1 MPAILIFML
10 LFGIILPKRFGNI
23 MTIREIAKKLGLS
36 ITTVS
41 RALDGY
47 PDVSQKTR
55 TLVEKTT
62 KEMGYTP
69 NQAAR
74 MLRRKR
80 SDTIGYIIP
89 SSRPRFMDPFYSE
102 FVAGLGDASVTH
114 GLDLLVS
121 SVPVDQAVEM
131 QIYGNWVQSRKV
143 DGMVLNRVRIQDKR
157 VQYLYSKHMPF
168 VTLEL
173 SKDGIDYPRVE
184 VLCETAYRQL
194 IKHIA
199 NLGFR
204 RIAFIGGPEVLVLQ
218 FNRFSKYKEAL
229 ITNGLIYDPNLV
241 ILGDLTSSSG
251 FESTKRLLSIPDP
264 PNAIICINDET
275 GFGAMHAISEAGLIV
290 GKDIAVAG
298 FDGVQNAA
306 FSQPPLTTI
315 DQPVYQIAGM
325 LVDMLAKK
333 IKGQPIQQEII
344 TLEPNLIIRESTTGL
359 IGK

>member
-1 MPAILIFML
+1 MHK
-10 LFGIILPKRFGNI
+10 FGIILPKRFGKI
-23 MTIREIAKKLGLS
+23 MTIREIAKRLGLS

-47 PDVSQKTR
+47 SDVSPSTR
-55 TLVEKTT
+55 KLVEETAR
-62 KEMGYTP
+62 EMGYVP
-69 NQAAR
+69 NRAAR

-89 SSRPRFMDPFYSE
+89 SVRPRFMDPFYSE
-102 FVAGLGDASVTH
+102 FVAGLGDAAVTNA
-114 GLDLLVS
+114 LDLLVS
-121 SVPVDQAVEM
+121 SAPADQAVEM
-131 QIYGNWVQSRKV
+131 QIYSNWVQSRKV

-157 VQYLYSKHMPF
+157 VQYLSTNNMPF
-168 VTLEL
+168 VALEF

-184 VLCETAYRQL
+184 VLCETAYHQL

-199 NLGFR
+199 SLGFR
-204 RIAFIGGPEVLVLQ
+204 RIAFIGGPEAFILQ
-218 FNRFSKYKEAL
+218 FYRFSKYKEAL
-229 ITNGLIYDPNLV
+229 ITNGLIYDPKLV
-241 ILGDLTSSSG
+241 VLGDLTSASG
-251 FESTKRLLSIPDP
+251 YESTKRLLSIPDP

-275 GFGAMHAISEAGLIV
+275 GFGAMHAISETGLIV
-290 GKDIAVAG
+290 GRDIAVAG

-333 IKGQPIQQEII
+333 IKGQSIQQERI
-344 TLEPNLIIRESTTGL
+344 TLEPNLIIREST
-359 IGK
+359 IGPMGK